1 LNKEKISNYLTLAG
15 ITLTLAGI
23 IFILQSKSII
33 GPSSSFM
40 YKNPQWSTNGFILV
54 IIGIIIAIF
63 GIMYS
68 SSK

>member
-15 ITLTLAGI
+15 IILTLAGI
-23 IFILQSKSII
+23 IFILQSNSII
-33 GPSSSFM
+33 GPISSFM
-40 YKNPQWSTNGFILV
+40 YKNPQWGINGFILV

>member
-1 LNKEKISNYLTLAG
+1 MNKEKISKYLTLAG
-15 ITLTLAGI
+15 IILTLAGI
-23 IFILQSKSII
+23 IFILQSNSIL

-63 GIMYS
+63 GIMYN